1 MRISIEN
8 GKVLDPSNKIDQK
21 QNIFIADGKIVSLK
35 KKPDGFSA
43 DITLNACLLYTSPS
57 PRDLSTSRMPS
68 SA

>member
-35 KKPDGFSA
+35 NKPDGFSA
-43 DITLNACLLYTSPS
+43 DITLNAKDKIILPGLV
-57 PRDLSTSRMPS
+57 DLC
-68 SA
+68 A